1 MTKKRPLTPGE
12 VIFAIDP
19 GGSTGICVG
28 RYDARHEFTIFDAW
42 TVPWAERFG
51 IRESLS
57 LHMPDRVVVES
68 FRLYAHAAQEQIN
81 SDFPSVR
88 VIGMVEAFL
97 HDFHWLDR
105 LTFQPPS
112 VRQNVE
118 ALPQHRSLVN
128 KTAHTLDA
136 YRHLRFFVLS
146 NRGSV

>member
-1 MTKKRPLTPGE
+1 MTKIRPLTPGE

-19 GGSTGICVG
+19 GGTTGICVG
-28 RYDARHEFTIFDAW
+28 RYEARHAFTIFDAW
-42 TVPWAERFG
+42 CVPWSERFD
-51 IRESLS
+51 IKTSLA

-68 FRLYAHAAQEQIN
+68 FRLYAHAAQDQIN

-97 HDFHWLDR
+97 SDLHWLDK

-118 ALPQHRSLVN
+118 ALAEHRNLVN
-128 KTAHTLDA
+128 KSAHTYDA
-136 YRHLRFFVLS
+136 YRHLRFFVLA